1 VSGKKMLRVGL
12 YASNAISRA
21 GLLSL
26 FQFTEIEIVAEADD
40 LNTVHTLLE
49 WQTVD
54 AVCLELPELD
64 TLTLLRLREL
74 LEPSSES
81 RPNVDLPGCVVV
93 TTTAA
98 MQNSASVASV
108 LATGVRGLLP
118 HAATPEELESTVMAV
133 ANGLMVLHPVFSD
146 RLLEDLPSPN
156 SSPEAF
162 GKLSDRELQIL
173 DALSIGLSNKQIAS
187 QFYISE
193 HTVKF
198 HVSSILSKLRVSSR
212 TEAVTVGIRQGLIKL

>member
-1 VSGKKMLRVGL
+1 MVRVGL
-12 YASNAISRA
+12 YASNVIARA

-26 FQFTEIEIVAEADD
+26 FQSTEIEIVAEADGLD
-40 LNTVHTLLE
+40 TVYRLLE
-49 WQTVD
+49 WSTVD
-54 AVCLELPELD
+54 AACLELPELD
-64 TLTLLRLREL
+64 TWTLLQLREIL
-74 LEPSSES
+74 GTGNDSGP
-81 RPNVDLPGCVVV
+81 RIDLPGCVVM
-93 TTTAA
+93 TTSAIL
-98 MQNSASVASV
+98 QNSVSVASV
-108 LATGVRGLLP
+108 LAAGVRGLLP
-118 HAATPEELESTVMAV
+118 HSVTPEELESTMMAV

-146 RLLEDLPSPN
+146 RLLEDLPSPTSN
-156 SSPEAF
+156 PEVF

-198 HVSSILSKLRVSSR
+198 HVSSILSKLRVSRR